1 MSFSRAL
8 LTTSWRLRRPIRL
21 DGVHCERPR
30 IRSIVSSLRTSFIT
44 RAAAHGDARAL
55 IGPFKSAGL
64 FDACLEDGGMMITSI
79 GDGRVEA
86 SLVVSDALANNYGTL
101 HGAAIATVVDVV
113 GTLALLSVDPTRAGV
128 SIEMNQS
135 FCSAAKVGQRLV
147 LSGEVLKYGRS
158 LAFTEVH
165 LRKNGVAGPLV
176 AVGRHTKMFPELK

>member
-1 MSFSRAL
+1 
-8 LTTSWRLRRPIRL
+8 
-21 DGVHCERPR
+21 
-30 IRSIVSSLRTSFIT
+30 
-44 RAAAHGDARAL
+44 
-55 IGPFKSAGL
+55 
-64 FDACLEDGGMMITSI
+64 MITSI